1 MHPHGV
7 ILELSGQI
15 RYIWCHT
22 GAYLPH
28 LAMEMIILSQVCY
41 SFHYSVERYCTCSIG
56 HYSCVVHRDKL
67 PVERCSGFDRPISQD
82 YSVDCYVEI
91 VVCLLPDYSLRL
103 SDHPYGMTMGS
114 LGRVLW
120 VRGVQLITTLWQ
132 TSWFLRVGPETMF
145 TVDLIIL
152 TS

>member
-82 YSVDCYVEI
+82 YSVDCYVKI
-91 VVCLLPDYSLRL
+91 VVCILPDYPLRL
-103 SDHPYGMTMGS
+103 SDYLFGMMIDS
-114 LGRVLW
+114 SDRALW
-120 VRGVQLITTLWQ
+120 VRGVRLLATLRHTSRFCWGGHETT
-132 TSWFLRVGPETMF
+132 F